1 MFPVVKAIYPTL
13 GKCCVLTTARISLG
27 LYIRT
32 IHRCRWKKK
41 LLFEPEIPLHGVKAE
56 FFLFSTIFVICALTA
71 ELIETKIFDKK
82 GKGEIMDW
90 THDKNPLHIVMFS
103 GIG

>member
-32 IHRCRWKKK
+32 KQ
-41 LLFEPEIPLHGVKAE
+41 LFEPEIPLHGVKAE

-90 THDKNPLHIVMFS
+90 THDKNTLHIVMFS